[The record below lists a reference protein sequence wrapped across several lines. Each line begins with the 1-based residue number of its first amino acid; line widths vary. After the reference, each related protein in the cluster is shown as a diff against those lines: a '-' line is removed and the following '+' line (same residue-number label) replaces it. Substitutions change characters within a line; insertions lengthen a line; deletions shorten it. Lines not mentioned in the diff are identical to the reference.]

1 MKNGRGKWK
10 KDEHS
15 VICNRF
21 YGDYLNDLK
30 HGYGEF
36 YWESGDV
43 YKGAYENDKRHG
55 YGELSWTDGTIYK
68 GEW

>member
-1 MKNGRGKWK
+1 M
-10 KDEHS
+10 
-15 VICNRF
+15 
-21 YGDYLNDLK
+21 NDLK

-36 YWESGDV
+36 FWESGDV

-55 YGELSWTDGTIYK
+55 YGELTWTDGTIYK